1 MKERQTVTLLANKI
15 AMVFGAGQTPGATVG
30 NGRATAM
37 QMAREGATVWCIDR
51 DLSSAE
57 ETTRLIECEGFHAYA
72 FHADIAQEKSIE
84 KAISACMG
92 VHGRIDVLHNNVGIA
107 TGDAPVE
114 SIRAEFFDQIYAVNL
129 RGMVLT
135 CKHVLPIMRTQS
147 AGAIVNIS
155 SAAARNTHANVAYKT
170 TKAAVLALTQ
180 NIAVAAAHDG
190 VRANCILPGVI
201 ETPMAVE
208 AIAQQQQK
216 AREEIAVARHAR
228 VPLRARMGTAWD
240 IAHASVFLA
249 SDRAGFITGV
259 CLPVDGGSLAFVGR

>member
-1 MKERQTVTLLANKI
+1 MPLLSNKI
-15 AMVFGAGQTPGATVG
+15 AMVFGAGQTPGATIG

-37 QMAREGATVWCIDR
+37 QMARDGAMVWCIDR
-51 DLSSAE
+51 DLGSAE
-57 ETTRLIECEGFHAYA
+57 ETALLIEREGCHAHA
-72 FHADIAQEKSIE
+72 FHADIAEEASIA
-84 KAISACMG
+84 KAVNACMEA
-92 VHGRIDVLHNNVGIA
+92 HGRIDVLHNNVGIA
-107 TGDAPVE
+107 AGDAPVE
-114 SIRAEFFDQIYAVNL
+114 SIQAEAFDRIYAVNL
-129 RGMVLT
+129 RGMALT
-135 CKHVLPIMRTQS
+135 CKHVLPIMRRQQS
-147 AGAIVNIS
+147 GAIVNIS

-180 NIAVAAAHDG
+180 NIAVTASADG

-216 AREEIAVARHAR
+216 TREEIAAARHSR